1 MRLFA
6 GIIDP
11 ETLSAVEQNPQGE
24 LAKSAALCS
33 ALEIRYDLF
42 LYNGCPDEDLPGL
55 SSRVRN
61 LFPKALQVG
70 TIRLKRDGGMF
81 PDAHAADR
89 DRYFCA
95 ILGAKVRPDVVD
107 IEIEELET
115 LLPKVLSTLKRTGAK
130 FLASHHDF
138 LKVPSVAEFK
148 DWIEQAKKEGIRPCI
163 YTHPLGFHGHAAG
176 PTIGLWDHQEGVE
189 GSGDYPLH
197 DNTAYSLELN
207 ATVYSKTYGCDI
219 RMAMESDILLK
230 DGKVYFLAGRQENF
244 HVVK

>member
-11 ETLSAVEQNPQGE
+11 ETLSTVEQNPQGE

-55 SSRVRN
+55 SLRVRN
-61 LFPKALQVG
+61 LFPKALQIG

-89 DRYFCA
+89 DRYWSA

-115 LLPKVLSTLKRTGAK
+115 LLPKVLSTLKKTGAK

-148 DWIEQAKKEGIRPCI
+148 DWIEQAKK
-163 YTHPLGFHGHAAG
+163 AG
-176 PTIGLWDHQEGVE
+176 ANGYKTACMSTVD
-189 GSGDYPLH
+189 GDFDKIYPLIEQESK
-197 DNTAYSLELN
+197 NFELFSLFAMGASGQESRVKSLLLGAN
-207 ATVYSKTYGCDI
+207 LTYCALGKAVAPGQLSVSDALSLYQKLSKN
-219 RMAMESDILLK
+219 R
-230 DGKVYFLAGRQENF
+230 
-244 HVVK
+244 